1 MQTAGRK
8 VALTNNKE
16 TVMAK
21 VIRCQC
27 GFLGRGESVDEA
39 ATAIEAHMRSDHPE
53 LVGKVTREDLV
64 AMAEE
69 A

>member
-1 MQTAGRK
+1 MQTDGRK

-27 GFLGRGESVDEA
+27 GFLGRGDSVDEA
-39 ATAIEAHMRSDHPE
+39 ATVIEAHMRSDHPE
-53 LVGKVTREDLV
+53 LVGKVTREDLI

>member
-1 MQTAGRK
+1 MS
-8 VALTNNKE
+8 
-16 TVMAK
+16 K

-27 GFLGRGESVDEA
+27 GFLGRGENVDEA
-39 ATAIEAHMRSDHPE
+39 ATVIEAHMRSDHPE
-53 LVGKVTREDLV
+53 LVGKVTRKDLV

>member
-1 MQTAGRK
+1 
-8 VALTNNKE
+8 
-16 TVMAK
+16 MAK

-27 GFLGRGESVDEA
+27 GFLGRGETVHEA
-39 ATAIEAHMRSDHPE
+39 AAVIEEHIGSDHPE
-53 LVGKVTREDLV
+53 LVGKVTRNDLI

>member
-1 MQTAGRK
+1 
-8 VALTNNKE
+8 
-16 TVMAK
+16 MAK

-27 GFLGRGESVDEA
+27 GFLGRGETADEA
-39 ATAIEAHMRSDHPE
+39 ATVIEAHMREDHPE
-53 LVGKVTREDLV
+53 LVGKVTRKDLI

>member
-1 MQTAGRK
+1 
-8 VALTNNKE
+8 
-16 TVMAK
+16 MAK

-27 GFLGRGESVDEA
+27 GFLGRGERVEEA
-39 ATAIEAHMRSDHPE
+39 AVVIEEHMRSDHPE
-53 LVGKVTREDLV
+53 LVGKVSRDDLI

>member
-1 MQTAGRK
+1 M
-8 VALTNNKE
+8 VALTKSQE
-16 TVMAK
+16 TAMAK

-27 GFLGRGESVDEA
+27 GFLGRGETVHEA
-39 ATAIEAHMRSDHPE
+39 AASIEAHMRSDHPE

>member
-1 MQTAGRK
+1 
-8 VALTNNKE
+8 
-16 TVMAK
+16 MAK

-27 GFLGRGESVDEA
+27 GFLGRGESVEEA
-39 ATAIEAHMRSDHPE
+39 AAVIEAHMRSDHPE
-53 LVGKVTREDLV
+53 LVGKVTRKDLT